1 MFGKDVRDWWFRD
14 DEKEASRSKVAW
26 KGDNELAAKYGCRL
40 RLYLSTWENPKPDS
54 KVISIDY
61 IGQKEATVAAPFCAA
76 LTLEE
81 K

>member
-1 MFGKDVRDWWFRD
+1 M
-14 DEKEASRSKVAW
+14 
-26 KGDNELAAKYGCRL
+26 
-40 RLYLSTWENPKPDS
+40 

-61 IGQKEATVAAPFCAA
+61 IGQKEATVAAPFCVA